1 MEFEWDDAK
10 AARNLRIHGVDFEE
24 ARTAFMDPLALVRV
38 DEGHSNEEERFV
50 LVGRSV
56 ADRLLLTVFSERRR
70 RIRIISS
77 RRALPREVKE
87 YEEGA

>member
-10 AARNLRIHGVDFEE
+10 QGRNLRSHWVDFEE
-24 ARTAFMDPLALVRV
+24 ARTVFMDPLALVRV

-56 ADRLLLTVFSERRR
+56 ADRCL
-70 RIRIISS
+70 
-77 RRALPREVKE
+77 
-87 YEEGA
+87 